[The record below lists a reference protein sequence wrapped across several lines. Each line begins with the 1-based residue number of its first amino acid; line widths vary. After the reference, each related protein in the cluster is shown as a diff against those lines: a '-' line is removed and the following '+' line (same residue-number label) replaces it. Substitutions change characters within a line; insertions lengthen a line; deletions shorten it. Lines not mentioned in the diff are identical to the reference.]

1 MLSRLESPSFSVKW
15 TSQHIFELDVPPQ
28 VGNEQQM
35 PDWISELALMKDDR
49 FLCGTRHDLYSKH
62 KRNITTALCAAALP
76 H

>member
-1 MLSRLESPSFSVKW
+1 MMFVLLFFSVK
-15 TSQHIFELDVPPQ
+15 QIPQYIFEFDVPPQ

-49 FLCGTRHDLYSKH
+49 FLCGTRHDLYSEH
-62 KRNITTALCAAALP
+62 ERNITVALCAAAVP

>member
-1 MLSRLESPSFSVKW
+1 MYYFFGVKLFP
-15 TSQHIFELDVPPQ
+15 QHILELDVPLQ

-49 FLCGTRHDLYSKH
+49 FLRGTRHDLYSKH
-62 KRNITTALCAAALP
+62 ERSITAALCTAAVP